1 MGDDLGLDE
10 QRLLTITVDIN
21 NTSERN
27 EQTAPRGANNKK
39 RFENFS
45 MVQCYQFN

>member
-21 NTSERN
+21 ITSERH
-27 EQTAPRGANNKK
+27 EQTVPRGAQQQ
-39 RFENFS
+39 EEI
-45 MVQCYQFN
+45 